1 MEIIL
6 YNLQGK
12 KNEDYLKKLR
22 LIEPTA
28 NFLTKTKGNPERAII
43 DIISYINKE
52 GHVADDKFHEIDTL
66 LENAGFYIFSHD
78 DNFKPKNG
86 KVIKT
91 REITLKRNLLIV
103 GNGFDIGHGLK
114 TKYSNFLDNIN
125 ILNEILLCASSD
137 HSINPT
143 IQYNGEYIVDK
154 NIAEA
159 FNNTFDIIFN
169 SLDKILDDKFA
180 LQDFCTEFAKKK
192 NTINYSTGKT
202 TRNVASNVNA
212 FKTKYKDISTEDKH
226 LLSLAEII
234 LSLILRNI
242 NGSGYSYN
250 SNTSDIITTLIKTN
264 DMKIKWFLAE
274 HFIKENTLLQYFL
287 KKYNDKSI
295 GDKWID
301 IETELSKIVML
312 AENIIKT
319 LNNGQKYLVNKE
331 QLEPYFDTLCILFN
345 IGTEST
351 SIPLEKETL
360 QINISRLEKELDNFI
375 YLLENYLIY
384 EENKII
390 SHSENFSILQDI
402 DGIAQSITH
411 LLSFNYTDTFR
422 QLYDT
427 ALNDNVDFIHGKLK
441 EHNLVLGI
449 GETLNETE
457 ESNIILCIRFKK
469 YFQRIF
475 KQTGAKYDDWS
486 IETVYIYGHSLDV
499 TDKEILQPII
509 EKAQKVIIFYYDKSA
524 YDQQIINLVKI
535 LGKQKF
541 IKYVSKTINKI
552 EFREQSNL
560 QISKS

>member
-1 MEIIL
+1 MIITL
-6 YNLQGK
+6 YNV
-12 KNEDYLKKLR
+12 NERDKDSYLSKLKE
-22 LIEPTA
+22 IEKTA
-28 NFLTKTKGNPERAII
+28 NFVSNSEGNRPKIRIETTDNDISSDEII
-43 DIISYINKE
+43 EK
-52 GHVADDKFHEIDTL
+52 
-66 LENAGFYIFSHD
+66 LENLGFYIFNKENIAF
-78 DNFKPKNG
+78 NFRTGGCIGTIELTLG
-86 KVIKT
+86 K
-91 REITLKRNLLIV
+91 NLLIV
-103 GNGFDIGHGLK
+103 GNGFDIGHSLK

-137 HSINPT
+137 YSINPT
-143 IQYNGEYIVDK
+143 IQYNGKNIVDK

-169 SLDKILDDKFA
+169 SLAKDLDDKFA
-180 LQDFCTEFAKKK
+180 LQDFCTEFAKKE
-192 NTINYSTGKT
+192 NIIGPT
-202 TRNVASNVNA
+202 TDKLLCDVKSNVND
-212 FKTKYKDISTEDKH
+212 FKTKYKNILTEDKN
-226 LLSLAEII
+226 LLSLASII
-234 LSLILRNI
+234 LSDILSDIHDSR
-242 NGSGYSYN
+242 YF
-250 SNTSDIITTLIKTN
+250 TKSDIISTLTKTN

-351 SIPLEKETL
+351 SIPLEKEIL
-360 QINISRLEKELDNFI
+360 QKNISRLEKELDNFI
-375 YLLENYLIY
+375 CLLENYLIY
-384 EENKII
+384 EENKVT
-390 SHSENFSILQDI
+390 SHSKNFSILKDI
-402 DGIAQSITH
+402 YDIAQSITH

-449 GETLNETE
+449 GETLDETE
-457 ESNIILCIRFKK
+457 ENNIILCIRFKK

>member
-1 MEIIL
+1 MIITL
-6 YNLQGK
+6 YNV
-12 KNEDYLKKLR
+12 NERDKDSYLSKLKE
-22 LIEPTA
+22 IEKTA
-28 NFLTKTKGNPERAII
+28 NFVSNREGNRPKIRIETTDN
-43 DIISYINKE
+43 DISF
-52 GHVADDKFHEIDTL
+52 DEIVEK
-66 LENAGFYIFSHD
+66 LENLGFYIFNKENIAF
-78 DNFKPKNG
+78 NFRTGGHIGTIELTLG
-86 KVIKT
+86 K
-91 REITLKRNLLIV
+91 NLLIV

-143 IQYNGEYIVDK
+143 IQYNDK

-169 SLDKILDDKFA
+169 SLDKDLDDKFA

-192 NTINYSTGKT
+192 NTSNYPTGKT
-202 TRNVASNVNA
+202 RRNVASNVNA

-226 LLSLAEII
+226 LLSLAERILLPI
-234 LSLILRNI
+234 LSNI

-250 SNTSDIITTLIKTN
+250 FNTSNIITTLTKTN

-331 QLEPYFDTLCILFN
+331 QLEPYFDTLCILSN
-345 IGTEST
+345 IGIEST
-351 SIPLEKETL
+351 SIPLEKEIL

-384 EENKII
+384 EENKIT
-390 SHSENFSILQDI
+390 SHSKNFSILKDI
-402 DGIAQSITH
+402 YDIAQSITH

-449 GETLNETE
+449 GETLDETE

-541 IKYVSKTINKI
+541 IKYVSKAINKI

>member
-1 MEIIL
+1 MIIVL
-6 YNLQGK
+6 YNVVGRNLNRYLSKLKEIEK
-12 KNEDYLKKLR
+12 KADFASEREGNRPKIKIEATDKDIPAGELMEKLK
-22 LIEPTA
+22 
-28 NFLTKTKGNPERAII
+28 
-43 DIISYINKE
+43 
-52 GHVADDKFHEIDTL
+52 TL
-66 LENAGFYIFSHD
+66 GFYIFRED
-78 DNFKPKNG
+78 FTLCPRTNG
-86 KVIKT
+86 YMGTI
-91 REITLKRNLLIV
+91 ELTLDRKLLIV

-125 ILNEILLCASSD
+125 VLNEILL
-137 HSINPT
+137 SISPDYNINST
-143 IQYNGEYIVDK
+143 IQYRGNNIVSE

-169 SLDKILDDKFA
+169 SLDKTLDDKFTI
-180 LQDFCTEFAKKK
+180 QNFCTEFAQKK
-192 NTINYSTGKT
+192 NDINYSTGKMT
-202 TRNVASNVNA
+202 CDIDSNITD
-212 FKTKYKDISTEDKH
+212 FKTKYKDISTKDKN
-226 LLSLAEII
+226 LLSLVEII
-234 LSLILRNI
+234 LPKILRNI
-242 NGSGYSYN
+242 NSLKCNHN
-250 SNTSDIITTLIKTN
+250 SNISVISKLTKTN

-274 HFIKENTLLQYFL
+274 HFIQKNTLLQYFL
-287 KKYNDKSI
+287 KKYNDKSL

-301 IETELSKIVML
+301 IETELSKIVNL

-319 LNNGQKYLVNKE
+319 LNTGQKYLINKE

-351 SIPLEKETL
+351 SIPLEKEIL
-360 QINISRLEKELDNFI
+360 QTNISNLEKELNNFI

-384 EENKII
+384 EENKIT
-390 SHSENFSILQDI
+390 SHPRDFSILQDI
-402 DGIAQSITH
+402 DNIAQNITH

-427 ALNDNVDFIHGKLK
+427 ALNDNVDFIHGKLN

-449 GETLNETE
+449 GETLDETE
-457 ESNIILCIRFKK
+457 ESSIILCIRLKK

-475 KQTGAKYDDWS
+475 KKTGAKYDDWLTKHS
-486 IETVYIYGHSLDV
+486 FKTVYIYGHSLDI

-509 EKAQKVIIFYYDKSA
+509 ENAKKVIIFYYNKSA

-552 EFREQSNL
+552 EFKEQSNL
-560 QISKS
+560 QIPNKK

>member
-1 MEIIL
+1 LIITL
-6 YNLQGK
+6 YNV
-12 KNEDYLKKLR
+12 NERDKDSYLSKLKE
-22 LIEPTA
+22 IEKTA
-28 NFLTKTKGNPERAII
+28 NFVSNREGNRPKIRIETTDN
-43 DIISYINKE
+43 DISS
-52 GHVADDKFHEIDTL
+52 DEIVEK
-66 LENAGFYIFSHD
+66 LENLGFYIFNKENIAF
-78 DNFKPKNG
+78 NFRTGGHIGTIELTLG
-86 KVIKT
+86 K
-91 REITLKRNLLIV
+91 NLLIV

-143 IQYNGEYIVDK
+143 IQYNDK

-169 SLDKILDDKFA
+169 SLDKDLDDKFA

-192 NTINYSTGKT
+192 NTSNYPTGKT
-202 TRNVASNVNA
+202 RRNVASNVNA

-226 LLSLAEII
+226 LLSLAERILLPI
-234 LSLILRNI
+234 LSNI

-250 SNTSDIITTLIKTN
+250 FNTSNIITTLTKTN

-331 QLEPYFDTLCILFN
+331 QLEPYFDTLCILSN
-345 IGTEST
+345 IGIEST
-351 SIPLEKETL
+351 SIPLEKEIL

-384 EENKII
+384 EENKIT
-390 SHSENFSILQDI
+390 SHSKNFSILKDI
-402 DGIAQSITH
+402 YDIAQSITH

-449 GETLNETE
+449 GETLDETE

-486 IETVYIYGHSLDV
+486 IKTVYIYGHSLDV

-541 IKYVSKTINKI
+541 IKYVSKAINKI

>member
-1 MEIIL
+1 MIITL
-6 YNLQGK
+6 YNV
-12 KNEDYLKKLR
+12 NERDKDSYLSKLKE
-22 LIEPTA
+22 IEKTA
-28 NFLTKTKGNPERAII
+28 NFVSNREGNRPKIRIETT
-43 DIISYINKE
+43 DNDISY
-52 GHVADDKFHEIDTL
+52 DEIIEK
-66 LENAGFYIFSHD
+66 LENLGFYIFNKENIAF
-78 DNFKPKNG
+78 NFYTGGCIGTIELTLG
-86 KVIKT
+86 K
-91 REITLKRNLLIV
+91 NLLIV

-137 HSINPT
+137 YSINPT
-143 IQYNGEYIVDK
+143 IQYNGKNIVDK

-169 SLDKILDDKFA
+169 SLAKDLDDKFA
-180 LQDFCTEFAKKK
+180 LQDFCTEFAKKE
-192 NTINYSTGKT
+192 NIIDPT
-202 TRNVASNVNA
+202 TDKLLCDVKSNVND
-212 FKTKYKDISTEDKH
+212 FKTKYKNILTEDKN
-226 LLSLAEII
+226 LLSLASII
-234 LSLILRNI
+234 LSDILSDIHDSR
-242 NGSGYSYN
+242 YF
-250 SNTSDIITTLIKTN
+250 TKSDIISTLIKTN

-351 SIPLEKETL
+351 SIPLEKEIL
-360 QINISRLEKELDNFI
+360 QKNISRLEKELDNFI

-384 EENKII
+384 EENKIT
-390 SHSENFSILQDI
+390 SHSKNFSILKDI
-402 DGIAQSITH
+402 YDIAQSITH

-449 GETLNETE
+449 GETLDETE
-457 ESNIILCIRFKK
+457 ENNIILCIRFKK

>member
-1 MEIIL
+1 MIITL
-6 YNLQGK
+6 YNV
-12 KNEDYLKKLR
+12 NERDKDSYLSKLKE
-22 LIEPTA
+22 IEKTA
-28 NFLTKTKGNPERAII
+28 NFVSNSEGNRPKIRIETTDNDISSDEII
-43 DIISYINKE
+43 EK
-52 GHVADDKFHEIDTL
+52 
-66 LENAGFYIFSHD
+66 LENLGFYIFNKENIAF
-78 DNFKPKNG
+78 NFRTGGCIGTIELTLG
-86 KVIKT
+86 K
-91 REITLKRNLLIV
+91 NLLIV
-103 GNGFDIGHGLK
+103 GNGFDIGHSLK

-137 HSINPT
+137 YSINPT
-143 IQYNGEYIVDK
+143 IQYNGKNIVDK

-169 SLDKILDDKFA
+169 SLAKDLDDKFA
-180 LQDFCTEFAKKK
+180 LQDFCTEFAKKE
-192 NTINYSTGKT
+192 NIIDPT
-202 TRNVASNVNA
+202 TDKLLCDVKSNVND
-212 FKTKYKDISTEDKH
+212 FKTKYKNILTEDKN
-226 LLSLAEII
+226 LLSLASII
-234 LSLILRNI
+234 LSDILSDIHDSR
-242 NGSGYSYN
+242 YF
-250 SNTSDIITTLIKTN
+250 TKSDIISTLTKTN

-301 IETELSKIVML
+301 IETELSKIVIL

-351 SIPLEKETL
+351 SIPVEKEIL
-360 QINISRLEKELDNFI
+360 QKNISRLEKELDNFI
-375 YLLENYLIY
+375 CLLENYLIY
-384 EENKII
+384 EENKVT
-390 SHSENFSILQDI
+390 SHSKNFSILKDI
-402 DGIAQSITH
+402 YDIAQSITH

-449 GETLNETE
+449 GETLDETE
-457 ESNIILCIRFKK
+457 ENNIILCIRFKK

>member
-1 MEIIL
+1 MIITL
-6 YNLQGK
+6 YNV
-12 KNEDYLKKLR
+12 NERDKDSYLSKLKE
-22 LIEPTA
+22 IEKTA
-28 NFLTKTKGNPERAII
+28 NFVSNSEGNRPKIRIETTDNDISSDEII
-43 DIISYINKE
+43 EK
-52 GHVADDKFHEIDTL
+52 
-66 LENAGFYIFSHD
+66 LENLGFYIFNKENIAF
-78 DNFKPKNG
+78 NFRTGGCIGTIELTLG
-86 KVIKT
+86 K
-91 REITLKRNLLIV
+91 NLLIV
-103 GNGFDIGHGLK
+103 GNGFDIGHSLK

-137 HSINPT
+137 YSINPT
-143 IQYNGEYIVDK
+143 IQYNGKNIVDK

-169 SLDKILDDKFA
+169 SLAKDLDDKFA
-180 LQDFCTEFAKKK
+180 LQDFCTEFAKKE
-192 NTINYSTGKT
+192 NIIDPT
-202 TRNVASNVNA
+202 TDKLLCDVKSNVND
-212 FKTKYKDISTEDKH
+212 FKTKYKNILTEDKN
-226 LLSLAEII
+226 LLSLASII
-234 LSLILRNI
+234 LSDILSDIHDSR
-242 NGSGYSYN
+242 YF
-250 SNTSDIITTLIKTN
+250 TKSDIISTLTKTN

-301 IETELSKIVML
+301 IETELSKIVIL

-351 SIPLEKETL
+351 SIPLEKEIL
-360 QINISRLEKELDNFI
+360 QKNISRLEKELDNFI
-375 YLLENYLIY
+375 CLLENYLIY
-384 EENKII
+384 EENKVT
-390 SHSENFSILQDI
+390 SHSKNFSILKDI
-402 DGIAQSITH
+402 YDIAQSITH

-449 GETLNETE
+449 GETLDETE
-457 ESNIILCIRFKK
+457 ENNIILCIRFKK